1 MSKQVKIAITCPE
14 CNGHYEDN
22 FFRTIW
28 GEHEGNRRMVMEDRI
43 NIATCPHCG
52 HKFHLPLAMM
62 YVDVVK
68 GFAVWW
74 EPNHDP
80 GVDSDTA
87 GYRKLMG
94 PNSYYAKAPRIADW
108 EEFKRVINEYY
119 VGKRECQPIDLN
131 QFKSIADIG
140 KQKKKSGCAGMIAI
154 GIVIAGS
161 LFMLL

>member
-1 MSKQVKIAITCPE
+1 MSKLFKIAVTCPQ
-14 CNGHYEDN
+14 CNGYYEDN

-28 GEHEGNRRMVMEDRI
+28 GEHEVNRQMVMEDRI

-80 GVDSDTA
+80 GIDADAA
-87 GYRKLMG
+87 GYSKILG
-94 PNSYYAKAPRIADW
+94 PNSYYAQAPRIADW
-108 EEFKRVINEYY
+108 EEFKCVINEYY
-119 VGKRECQPIDLN
+119 DGKRECHPIDPS
-131 QFKSIADIG
+131 QFKSISSLG
-140 KQKKKSGCAGMIAI
+140 KPKKSGCAGMIAI
-154 GIVIAGS
+154 AIVIAGGV
-161 LFMLL
+161 FMLL